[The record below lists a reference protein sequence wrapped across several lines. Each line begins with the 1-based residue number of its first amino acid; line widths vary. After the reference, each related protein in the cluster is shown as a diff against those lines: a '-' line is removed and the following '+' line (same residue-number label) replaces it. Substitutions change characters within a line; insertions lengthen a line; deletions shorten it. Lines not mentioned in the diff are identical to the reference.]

1 MPAQKIKLLT
11 LILSFDEGHHREIQ
25 SRGQDATFIRE
36 AIQNSKVFRY
46 VGRKFKLPIKYKAIF
61 LIRRLQYALLDYSKC
76 SPIAAVLR
84 LIVNSRFADSAIRSI
99 PQYSA
104 ASSQEE
110 CTEVHLDNELVPK
123 LVTESPE
130 DWSLIGLKTVLAFKY
145 LLANVEFDYLFRT
158 NSSSYLDV
166 PALLDYIVTKPR
178 ENLYA
183 GVVGTVFEKNRFA
196 SGAGILLSRDL
207 VQRICDSS
215 ELWKHGLV
223 DDVAIAELIGNLQ
236 GLPVE
241 LTELPRLDLPSLV
254 AAKSIDPE
262 LIKSHFHF
270 RCKTDSAQETI
281 DIMKHIYEVKSSGN

>member
-1 MPAQKIKLLT
+1 MPAQKINLLT
-11 LILSFDEGHHREIQ
+11 LILSFDEGHHSEIQ
-25 SRGQDATFIRE
+25 SKGQDVTFIRQ

-46 VGRKFKLPIKYKAIF
+46 VGRTFKLPIRYKAIF
-61 LIRRLQYALLDYSKC
+61 LVRRLQYSLLDYSKY

-99 PQYSA
+99 PKFSG
-104 ASSQEE
+104 ASPEKE
-110 CTEVHLDNELVPK
+110 CTEVHLENELVPK
-123 LVTESPE
+123 LVTECPE
-130 DWSLIGLKTVLAFKY
+130 DWSLIGLKTILAFKY
-145 LLANVEFDYLFRT
+145 LLKNVEFDYLFRT
-158 NSSSYLDV
+158 NTSSYLDV
-166 PALLDYIVTKPR
+166 PALLDYIATKPR

-241 LTELPRLDLPSLV
+241 LTELPRLDFTSLGD
-254 AAKSIDPE
+254 AKSTDPE
-262 LIKSHFHF
+262 VIKSHFHF

-281 DIMKHIYEVKSSGN
+281 DIMKHIYKVKSPAN